1 MNIGKLLKINLDS
14 VLNFSNIETFMVIL
28 LMGVSG
34 SGKTTV
40 GQLLASQL
48 RWEFADGDDYHPAA
62 NIEKMRNGIPLTD
75 ADRAP
80 WLEAVRA
87 LIAGW
92 IAARENAVLACSALK
107 RTYRESLRIAPEV
120 RIVYLKGTPQMLQ
133 QRLHARVGHFMT
145 ERMLQS
151 QLATLEEPENGED
164 AVVVDIARSPT
175 EIVAEIRIRLGL
187 RKSKAGNPRTENNIA
202 QQ

>member
-1 MNIGKLLKINLDS
+1 MGS
-14 VLNFSNIETFMVIL
+14 VPTFSNIKTFMVIL

-48 RWEFADGDDYHPAA
+48 GWEFADGDDYHPAA
-62 NIEKMRNGIPLTD
+62 NIEKMRSGIPLTD
-75 ADRAP
+75 AERAP
-80 WLEAVRA
+80 WLGALDA

-92 IAARENAVLACSALK
+92 ISAQRNAILACSALK
-107 RTYRESLRIAPEV
+107 RTYREILQITPDV
-120 RIVYLKGTPQMLQ
+120 RIVYLKGTPQLLQ

-151 QLATLEEPENGED
+151 QLATLEEPEGED
-164 AVVVDIARSPT
+164 AVVVDIAQLPA
-175 EIVAEIRIRLGL
+175 EIVQEA
-187 RKSKAGNPRTENNIA
+187 RTKLALIKTA
-202 QQ
+202 